1 MLPCDQGI
9 VLPLMRTFRSVPS
22 DANYF
27 GISLLKGTVV
37 KTIAVTC
44 CLGGAASA
52 VHAQSAPATLFVAQA
67 APQTTL
73 DNNAP
78 VAEMVAA
85 SRYRLRPGDV
95 ISIRVFGEDDFTRD
109 KVRLNDAGTIS
120 FPFLGELPVLEKTVG
135 EIQDMLTQRL
145 KGRYLIDPRVTV
157 WIEEY
162 RPIFVN
168 GMVERPGAFP
178 YQPGLNVRKA
188 ASLAGGFKE
197 RASMNK
203 IYVVKEGDRQKPLKV
218 SVDTEIAPGDTIYVE
233 ESFF

>member
-1 MLPCDQGI
+1 
-9 VLPLMRTFRSVPS
+9 MRPPPSASLDNQRPS
-22 DANYF
+22 DSRRSPAVIYR
-27 GISLLKGTVV
+27 L
-37 KTIAVTC
+37 IAVAC
-44 CLGGAASA
+44 CMGLIVSSA
-52 VHAQSAPATLFVAQA
+52 HGQSAPATALATAQA
-67 APQTTL
+67 TPQTTL
-73 DNNAP
+73 ENNAP
-78 VAEMVAA
+78 VAELVAA
-85 SRYRLRPGDV
+85 SRYKLRPGDV

-109 KVRLNDAGTIS
+109 KVRLNDAGTVS
-120 FPFLGELPVLEKTVG
+120 FPFLGELPVLDKTVG
-135 EIQDMLTQRL
+135 EIQAMLTDRL
-145 KGRYLIDPRVTV
+145 KGRYLVNPRVTV

-203 IYVVKEGDRQKPLKV
+203 IYVVKEGDNQKPLKV
-218 SVDTEIAPGDTIYVE
+218 TVDTEIAPGDTIYVE

>member
-1 MLPCDQGI
+1 MRLP
-9 VLPLMRTFRSVPS
+9 RSVFS
-22 DANYF
+22 DDRRPHCLTRPQRPGLRAVAVAC
-27 GISLLKGTVV
+27 LAAW
-37 KTIAVTC
+37 IAT
-44 CLGGAASA
+44 A
-52 VHAQSAPATLFVAQA
+52 VHAQPASGTSAAAQA
-67 APQTTL
+67 AAQTTL
-73 DNNAP
+73 ANNAP
-78 VAEMVAA
+78 VAELVAS
-85 SRYRLRPGDV
+85 SRYKLRPGDV
-95 ISIRVFGEDDFTRD
+95 VSIRVFGEDDFTRD

-120 FPFLGELPVLEKTVG
+120 FPFLGELPVLDKTVG

-145 KGRYLIDPRVTV
+145 KGKYLVDPRVTV

-203 IYVVKEGDRQKPLKV
+203 IFVVKEGDNQKPMKV
-218 SVDTEIAPGDTIYVE
+218 TVDTEIAPGDTIYVE

>member
-1 MLPCDQGI
+1 VTQP
-9 VLPLMRTFRSVPS
+9 VRR
-22 DANYF
+22 A
-27 GISLLKGTVV
+27 
-37 KTIAVTC
+37 IAGAC
-44 CLGGAASA
+44 CAGWVATA
-52 VHAQSAPATLFVAQA
+52 VHAQPAPGALATAQA

-73 DNNAP
+73 ANNAP
-78 VAEMVAA
+78 VAELVAA
-85 SRYRLRPGDV
+85 SRYKLRPGDV

-120 FPFLGELPVLEKTVG
+120 FPFLGELPVLDKTVG
-135 EIQDMLTQRL
+135 DIQEMLTQRL
-145 KGRYLIDPRVTV
+145 KGKYLVDPRVTV

-203 IYVVKEGDRQKPLKV
+203 IFVVKEGDNQKPLKV